1 MTPNIDPS
9 APPPFHELDSST
21 FERLTK
27 DLLAKQEHIA
37 VADLYGVGGQTQYGV
52 DVVARHKDGDGS
64 DVAQCKCY
72 RSIDPGDIR
81 AASDAFL
88 NYLESWENYDVRR
101 FILVVACPLGRT
113 ELQDEIQIQTRRFR
127 ERGILYE
134 AWDGGTLRLKLA
146 PHADVVQTHIRD
158 KYWVERICG
167 GSRSSTLTQAQS
179 LAPAARRAVG
189 PLGAYFEEI
198 TSIVSREVA
207 EKLEEIRELNRE
219 GLKAESLS
227 RLDELRRDQIWEYLD
242 VPLQAKILR
251 VAAAL
256 TLSKDSAAHGE
267 AARLADEA
275 HDLDPDADETFIR
288 TLICYYE
295 RGAEEALELI
305 AEPSDRESFN
315 LKVAVLIQLG
325 KTQEALGLIGSPPEG
340 IDPDAETLRLKALAL
355 LAAKDHASARAEI
368 EKALAERPRWQSIR
382 TVAAIVDY
390 YSGISAPAYPRHIL
404 LAPEPVEWGL
414 VRRDGES
421 LACFRRAAEYFGAL
435 ASNADRS
442 GDEGYVFSIWHLA
455 SLGNDPDR
463 QEQAVAYCRELLETD
478 PENPYAIAWA
488 VTRNFEVD
496 YARCERA
503 LERRAKRV
511 RVDAEGEGLDTL
523 LALIAIYL
531 RGGKLRKA
539 KKLLESKRP
548 ELIRTKARSLWS
560 FWYAQV
566 LAHEKSFEKALV
578 VARREP
584 DAQLRTRIKSMI
596 LRMRYVLGDDWKPY
610 ARHLEK
616 SLQKEGDGELLL
628 DLCRLHAERN
638 HWPAVAE
645 RAEQLVDAVTTAEAV
660 WLAAVGLWKAGRF
673 RKCLELLESHGDA
686 FPDRLLPADLS
697 RVKAACMS
705 HLGAFSGA
713 VTVAKELVRRDP
725 SPGNVM
731 LLMDLQFQKADLR
744 GVAQTVG
751 RLLHDEGF
759 TPQHMLR
766 AARLVNLEDAEL
778 AKRLWRRAKDYV
790 LEDPDLL
797 NDAIALGFRLGL
809 DEEQK
814 PLMQRMREY
823 ASAGEGPFRSYRTE
837 EMLSHMRQKAESERA
852 VHERY
857 GGGTLPIHLFAK
869 EMGWTLTE
877 ILHGFPAQTRSETDL
892 RQHPMVFVRHGGR
905 QTSSSLLDPTRE
917 WFRLHA
923 EPAALL
929 LAADLG
935 VLDEVEEY
943 FGPIRIS
950 RSLLLGLNEQHEKLL
965 PQQPAVVETHRR
977 ILDALDRERLR
988 AVPETS
994 APSESGYDELIRRMG
1009 RAWVSTAFV
1018 ARERSGYV
1026 VDHLPLTAQDGQTEP
1041 VELPATLAG
1050 HVVNCRTVL
1059 ESIYAGGH
1067 MTDAEYGRAME
1078 GLGGEADLLTEDSA
1092 PPVGARLYLM
1102 HYTASTLAGAGLLE
1116 TTCRLFQ
1123 VFVDPEY
1130 VRRIRAEVQESV
1142 RRGELRDWL
1151 KALRE
1156 RISDGLDSGTYEAIG
1171 VGEKRAARDDKQEA
1185 QDHNVIAVEDLLRY
1199 EDVREGDRL
1208 WIDDRLFNGFAHRD
1222 GAPIVCITDILAALM
1237 GVGRITREAYYE
1249 KLLTLRAGNVR
1260 YIPLTTEEIIF
1271 HIAQAQVRGGEVVE
1285 TPTLSVL
1292 RRYVAACFYHY
1303 RKLQKPPLPQGSPN
1317 PSGEQF
1323 FVIETET
1330 ASVNAI
1336 IALWSDEAVGL
1347 ADARAKSEWILYNL
1361 YTGRLGTRRLMNDP
1375 DPRGSGL
1382 DLTAIDIGE
1391 AFLRGV
1397 SVGEKA
1403 GDPSEDDRRRHYFGW
1418 LNEKLLVPR
1427 LKVDPEAAAAAAGFM
1442 APVIRHNVSQE
1453 YDDPQNRQA
1462 VQLLLQKL
1470 FLDMPEEL
1478 KDELKLEPEV
1488 TAWFGIKLM
1497 RAVTVNGVRFPEDK
1511 FWPAAVKVINGG
1523 RVRLTAD
1530 GTDEVYTAVPTRA
1543 ADGSPA
1549 VEIRAPRGGEF
1560 ARLEDA
1566 AFSVLFRDREART
1579 QFLREHRYWFD
1590 SRDENFER
1598 EVEEVTLVENPRE
1611 RFERVRDWRDQ
1622 SAATFYRDL
1631 EGRLR
1636 AERYFTRSVLASLS
1650 AESLLR
1656 HYRVERVV
1664 AGTDFRTAIAEAA
1677 DVLLAEEGL
1686 VPALQRLACLPVRI
1700 PDALVEGLKSQG
1712 PERRKELFREFARD
1726 WLSPIQKLQLVDLLM
1741 RAGDGSQEALETARA
1756 ALDGLYDEQA
1766 GASDFKLFG
1775 ALLNI
1780 VGEEFGFRTET
1791 AAWSPQIRLSAV
1803 WAHASRI
1810 YASVYRTF
1818 ESRED
1823 FAEWLMAPGRQFSVD
1838 VFARDPEYWDDCLH
1852 PWRLTQENFLTHSV
1866 AALLGRHGTDVLESL
1881 GVPDRVRSRL
1891 FVSRDEVRYPS
1902 PVLVPDI
1909 SLAINCLGSFM
1920 GGDRGAALETVVG
1933 EEEARFFGSDYLE
1946 GEVGRRLDSIRAE
1959 PSDLHDWIMV
1969 RAIVGDLPVYPRLG
1983 GELKAILEGLD
1994 FEALL
1999 ERNRAAADMALWVAA
2014 AQNVRAFGEEEQSRY
2029 EEWLSKAL
2037 EAQVKAHEKARREE
2051 DEEVLSLC
2059 EAEGDRLIETA
2070 IYLSVRLKNAA
2081 PPIDYFSGLVRR
2093 MTLVWPDVAQHLNT
2107 LVTKMLFELPAAQIG
2122 ELWMGALALRASR
2135 GLN

>member
-1 MTPNIDPS
+1 MIPNIDPS

-72 RSIDPGDIR
+72 RSIDPGGIR
-81 AASDAFL
+81 DASDAFL
-88 NYLESWENYDVRR
+88 NHLERWKNYDVRR
-101 FILVVACPLGRT
+101 FILVVACPLDRT
-113 ELQDEIQIQTRRFR
+113 ELQDEIQVQTRRFR

-134 AWDGGTLRLKLA
+134 AWGTGTLRLKLA

-158 KYWVERICG
+158 RYWVERICG
-167 GSRSSTLTQAQS
+167 GSRSSTLAQSQS

-198 TSIVSREVA
+198 TSIVSRDVA
-207 EKLEEIRELNRE
+207 EKLEGIRELNRE

-227 RLDELRRDQIWEYLD
+227 RLDELRRDQSWEYLG
-242 VPLQAKILR
+242 VSLQAKILR

-275 HDLDPDADETFIR
+275 HDLDPGADETFIR

-305 AEPSDRESFN
+305 AEPSDRDSFN

-325 KTQEALGLIGSPPEG
+325 KTQEALGLMGSPPEG
-340 IDPDAETLRLKALAL
+340 VDPDAETQRLKALAL
-355 LAAKDHASARAEI
+355 LASKDHAAARAEI
-368 EKALAERPRWQSIR
+368 EKALAGRPRWQSVR

-390 YSGISAPAYPRHIL
+390 YAGISAPAYPRHIL

-421 LACFRRAAEYFGAL
+421 LACFRRAAEYFGVL
-435 ASNADRS
+435 ACNADGS
-442 GDEGYVFSIWHLA
+442 GDEGYVFSIWRLA
-455 SLGNDPDR
+455 CLANDPDR
-463 QEQAVAYCRELLETD
+463 QEQAVAYCRELLETN
-478 PENPYAIAWA
+478 PENPYALAWA

-511 RVDAEGEGLDTL
+511 QVDAEGEGLDTL
-523 LALIAIYL
+523 LALIALYL
-531 RGGKLRKA
+531 RDGKLRKA

-548 ELIRTKARSLWS
+548 EIIRSKARSLWS

-584 DAQLRTRIKSMI
+584 DAQFRSRIKSMV
-596 LRMRYVLGDDWKPY
+596 LRMRYVLGGDWKSY

-628 DLCRLHAERN
+628 ELCKLHAERG
-638 HWPAVAE
+638 HWPAVAD
-645 RAEQLVDAVTTAEAV
+645 RAEQLVEAVATAEAV
-660 WLAAVGLWKAGRF
+660 WLAAVGLWKSNRF
-673 RKCLELLESHGDA
+673 RKCLKLLERYDDA
-686 FPDRLLPADLS
+686 FPDRLLPADLA

-713 VTVAKELVRRDP
+713 VTEAKELVRRDP
-725 SPGNVM
+725 SPDNVM

-744 GVAQTVG
+744 GVAQTAVS
-751 RLLHDEGF
+751 LLHDEGF

-766 AARLVNLEDAEL
+766 AARLVHLEDVEL
-778 AKRLWRRAKDYV
+778 SKRLWRRTKDYA
-790 LEDPDLL
+790 LDDPDLL
-797 NDAIALGFRLGL
+797 NDAISLGFRLGL
-809 DEEQK
+809 DEEQR
-814 PLMQRMREY
+814 PLMRRMREY
-823 ASAGEGPFRSYRTE
+823 ASVGEGPFRSYRTE

-852 VHERY
+852 VHESY

-869 EMGWTLTE
+869 ETGWTLTE
-877 ILHGFPAQTRSETDL
+877 ILHGFPVQTRSETDL
-892 RQHPMVFVRHGGR
+892 RQRPMVFARHGGR
-905 QTSSSLLDPTRE
+905 RTSSSLLDPTRE
-917 WFRLHA
+917 GFRLHA

-965 PQQPAVVETHRR
+965 PQQPAVIETHRHV
-977 ILDALDRERLR
+977 LDALDRERFRL
-988 AVPETS
+988 APEVHT
-994 APSESGYDELIRRMG
+994 PSESGHDELIRRMG
-1009 RAWVSTAFV
+1009 WAWVSTAFV
-1018 ARERSGYV
+1018 ARERSGYIV
-1026 VDHLPLTAQDGQTEP
+1026 EHLPLTAHDGQTKP

-1050 HVVNCRTVL
+1050 NVVNCRAVL
-1059 ESIYAGGH
+1059 ESIYGSGH
-1067 MTDAEYGRAME
+1067 MTDAEYGRALE
-1078 GLGGEADLLTEDSA
+1078 GLGSEGDLLIENSA
-1092 PPVGARLYLM
+1092 PPIGARLYLM
-1102 HYTASTLAGAGLLE
+1102 GHTVGLLAGASILE

-1130 VRRIRAEVQESV
+1130 VQRIRTEVQESV
-1142 RRGELRDWL
+1142 RRAELGDWL
-1151 KALRE
+1151 KTLRE
-1156 RISDGLDSGTYEAIG
+1156 RISVGLDDGTYEGIG
-1171 VGEKRAARDDKQEA
+1171 VGEKRAKNDEQSAR
-1185 QDHNVIAVEDLLRY
+1185 DHNVIAVEDLLGY

-1222 GAPIVCITDILAALM
+1222 GAPIVCITDILAALL
-1237 GVGRITREAYYE
+1237 GAGRITREAYYE
-1249 KLLTLRAGNVR
+1249 KLLALRAGNVR
-1260 YIPLTTEEIIF
+1260 YIPFTKEEIIF
-1271 HIAQAQVRGGEVVE
+1271 HIEQAQIRDEEVVE
-1285 TPTLSVL
+1285 THALSVL
-1292 RRYVAACFYHY
+1292 RRYVAACFYHH
-1303 RKLQKPPLPQGSPN
+1303 RRLQKPPLPQGSAN

-1323 FVIETET
+1323 FVIETESAT
-1330 ASVNAI
+1330 INAI
-1336 IALWSDEAVGL
+1336 IALWSDEAVGV
-1347 ADARAKSEWILYNL
+1347 AEAQAKSEWILYNL

-1375 DPRGSGL
+1375 DPEGSGL
-1382 DLTAIDIGE
+1382 DLIGIDIGE

-1403 GDPSEDDRRRHYFGW
+1403 GDSSEEDRRQHYFRW
-1418 LNEKLLVPR
+1418 LNEKLLTPR
-1427 LKVDPEAAAAAAGFM
+1427 LNVDPEAAAAAARVI

-1453 YDDPQNRQA
+1453 YDDPQNKQA
-1462 VQLLLQKL
+1462 VQLILQKL
-1470 FLDMPEEL
+1470 FLDMPDEL

-1523 RVRLTAD
+1523 RMRLTSD
-1530 GTDEVYTAVPTRA
+1530 GTDEVYTAVPARA
-1543 ADGSPA
+1543 TDGSPA
-1549 VEIRAPRGGEF
+1549 VEIRDPRGDEF

-1566 AFSVLFRDREART
+1566 AFSVLLHDREARSR
-1579 QFLREHRYWFD
+1579 FLHEHRHWFD
-1590 SRDENFER
+1590 SRDEDFER
-1598 EVEEVTLVENPRE
+1598 EVVEVTLIENPRE

-1622 SAATFYRDL
+1622 SAATFYRSL

-1636 AERYFTRSVLASLS
+1636 VERYFTRSALTSLS

-1664 AGTDFRTAIAEAA
+1664 AGTDFRTAVAEAA

-1686 VPALQRLACLPVRI
+1686 VSALQRLACLPVRI
-1700 PDALVEGLKSQG
+1700 SDALVEGLKSLG
-1712 PERRKELFREFARD
+1712 PDRRKELFREFARD
-1726 WLSPIQKLQLVDLLM
+1726 WLSPVQKLQLVDLLM
-1741 RAGDGSQEALETARA
+1741 RAGDSDPEALETASV

-1791 AAWSPQIRLSAV
+1791 AAWSSQIRLSAV
-1803 WAHASRI
+1803 WAHTSRI
-1810 YASVYRTF
+1810 YAPLYRMF

-1823 FAEWLMAPGRQFSVD
+1823 VAEWLMAPGRQFSVD
-1838 VFARDPEYWDDCLH
+1838 VFAREPEYWDDCLH
-1852 PWRLTQENFLTHSV
+1852 PWRFSRENFLTHAVS
-1866 AALLGRHGTDVLESL
+1866 ALLGGHGADVLKSL
-1881 GVPDRVRSRL
+1881 DVPGRVRSHL
-1891 FVSRDEVRYPS
+1891 FVSSDEVTYPS
-1902 PVLVPDI
+1902 PRLVRDI
-1909 SLAINCLGSFM
+1909 SLTTNCLGSFM
-1920 GGDRGAALETVVG
+1920 GGDRAAALEPVVG
-1933 EEEARFFGSDYLE
+1933 EDEARFFGSDYLE
-1946 GEVGRRLDSIRAE
+1946 AEVGRRLDSIRAE
-1959 PSDLHDWIMV
+1959 SSDLHDWIMV

-1983 GELKAILEGLD
+1983 GELRAILESLD
-1994 FEALL
+1994 FEVLL
-1999 ERNRAAADMALWVAA
+1999 EQNRAAADMALWVAA
-2014 AQNVRAFGEEEQSRY
+2014 AQNVRAFGEEDQSRY

-2051 DEEVLSLC
+2051 DEEMLGLC

-2070 IYLSVRLKNAA
+2070 IYLSVRPKNAGS
-2081 PPIDYFSGLVRR
+2081 PIDYFSGLVRR
-2093 MTLVWPDVAQHLNT
+2093 MTLVWPDVARHLDT
-2107 LVTKMLFELPAAQIG
+2107 LVTKMLFELPAGQLG

-2135 GLN
+2135 SLT